1 MKVEKKIISRL
12 TKCYS
17 IAPLHDRGQDCVL
30 VAAEKTDRCLL
41 FDRKGRI
48 LDTVWEEPGGTMS
61 MVQVP
66 ESDGQFLATH
76 KFYSPNDSAD
86 AEIVIVSHKEDGEWE
101 VRTLVKLPHV
111 HRFDIVRRNGINY
124 LIACTLKSG
133 HKFKDDWSVPG
144 KVYAA
149 VLPEDLSIFDRG
161 HQLKIQVI
169 KENMLKNH
177 GYYRIVENDMDTC
190 LISADCGVY
199 RFFPPVDINGEW
211 EIDQLLDTP
220 SSDAVLVDFDGDGE
234 KELAVL
240 SPFHGD
246 KICIYKK
253 LDKGFERV
261 YEYEKPADFTHAIY
275 GGSLCGKQV
284 LIVGHRKAERNL
296 IVFWWDEEKGYCWEL
311 IDEDCGSAN
320 VFHFVDEGKDILIS
334 ANRENDE
341 IAMYTLEW

>member
-1 MKVEKKIISRL
+1 M
-12 TKCYS
+12 
-17 IAPLHDRGQDCVL
+17 
-30 VAAEKTDRCLL
+30 
-41 FDRKGRI
+41 
-48 LDTVWEEPGGTMS
+48 
-61 MVQVP
+61 
-66 ESDGQFLATH
+66 
-76 KFYSPNDSAD
+76 
-86 AEIVIVSHKEDGEWE
+86 
-101 VRTLVKLPHV
+101 
-111 HRFDIVRRNGINY
+111 
-124 LIACTLKSG
+124 
-133 HKFKDDWSVPG
+133 
-144 KVYAA
+144 
-149 VLPEDLSIFDRG
+149 
-161 HQLKIQVI
+161 
-169 KENMLKNH
+169 
-177 GYYRIVENDMDTC
+177 
-190 LISADCGVY
+190 
-199 RFFPPVDINGEW
+199 DINGEW